1 MSIHD
6 TGPPERER
14 RFTELFTETYAA
26 VLRFVE
32 RRVHPSHAEDL
43 VSEVYLVAWR
53 RFDDMPPELA
63 DARAWLFGVARLTML
78 AGVRGEQRRTA
89 LAVRILANERLATQ
103 RVGQLDP
110 DLLAQ
115 RLDLA
120 HAWTRLTAAH
130 QEALAL
136 TVWDGLDAPR
146 AAQVLG
152 ISPVAY
158 RLRLSRARK
167 ALRAHAEALP
177 QTSTERLGSRSAA
190 SSRSTT

>member
-14 RFTELFTETYAA
+14 RFTELFTETYA
-26 VLRFVE
+26 VLLRFVE

-53 RFDDMPPELA
+53 RLHDVPTELP
-63 DARAWLFGVARLTML
+63 DARAWLFGVARLTIL
-78 AGVRGEQRRTA
+78 AGLRGEQRRTA
-89 LAVRILANERLATQ
+89 LAVRILANERLATG
-103 RVGQLDP
+103 RLGQLDP
-110 DLLAQ
+110 DLVAQ

-120 HAWTRLTAAH
+120 QAWTRLTATH

-136 TVWDGLDAPR
+136 SVWDGLDAPR

-177 QTSTERLGSRSAA
+177 QTSTERLAPRAAA
-190 SSRSTT
+190 SPRSTT